1 MRKWLITIA
10 LGLCILPGARAD
22 EGMWLVQCL
31 DKALEKNMKA
41 RGCKLKAREI
51 YNEEAGGLSDAIVS
65 LGFYCSGSMIS
76 NDGLLITNHHCAYS
90 DVAKLS
96 TPENNLLEKGFF
108 ALSRADEI
116 PVPGLEFYFLRR
128 VLDVT
133 EEVAT
138 LKAELEAAGKP
149 AGSRRLSAVLEKK
162 YKDETGLEAGL
173 QGMWA
178 GEKYYICLYSKY
190 NDIRL
195 VGAPPVQVAAFG
207 GDEDNWE
214 WPQHKA
220 DFALYRIYDGGE
232 PLHPRRHLKISTK
245 GYKEGSYA
253 MIMGYP
259 GRTQRYMSAAE
270 MEQTINVE
278 RPEVNRIRAAQM
290 DIIRSWMDKD
300 PAVRFKYSDNFF
312 SLSNVAEL
320 QEGEYDCIRRF
331 GVIEKRRAFEAGM
344 PDRELLRK
352 LQEEISGTS
361 AIEKQ
366 KVYFREAVFR
376 GLIISRTLMRVGG
389 ASKDLSQQKRFLAQ
403 GLAET
408 DPRVEKE
415 LLEVS
420 VKELFGGID
429 AALLPPFHK
438 ELRERFGDDFKAMAA
453 WIWDNSFLKDFGAV
467 PDSSIVEAFDGN
479 IADDPLY
486 RYVKEINMNL
496 FNGRENHVGDPMQ
509 LHRDYVHARYRYLES
524 LGIPQYPD
532 ANSTMRLTYGRV
544 CALRPWDAVY
554 AHWQSTAAGL
564 REKYSETAYDF
575 HYPDAFRDALPP
587 LDFPVNFLT
596 DNDITGGNSGSPVMN
611 ARGELIGLAFDGNKE
626 SLASNYE
633 SVPGYNMCVCV
644 DIRYILWILRHYAHQ
659 DYVLQ
664 ELSLL

>member
-1 MRKWLITIA
+1 MRKFFLIIA

-41 RGCKLKAREI
+41 RGCKLSAREI
-51 YNEEAGGLSDAIVS
+51 YNEEKGGLSDAIVS

-90 DVAKLS
+90 DVAALS

-133 EEVAT
+133 DEVAT

-149 AGSRRLSAVLEKK
+149 FGSRRISAVMEKK
-162 YKDETGLEAGL
+162 YSEETGLEAGL

-190 NDIRL
+190 TDIRL
-195 VGAPPVQVAAFG
+195 VAAPPVQMAAFG

-220 DFALYRIYDGGE
+220 DFAMYRIYDGGE
-232 PLHPRRHLKISTK
+232 PLHPRRHLKISTA
-245 GYKEGSYA
+245 GYKEGSFA
-253 MIMGYP
+253 MVMGYP

-270 MEQTINVE
+270 IEQAINVE
-278 RPEVNRIRAAQM
+278 RPVVNRIRSQQM
-290 DIIRSWMDKD
+290 AIIRKWMDAD

-320 QEGEYDCIRRF
+320 HEGEYDCVNRF
-331 GVIEKRRAFEAGM
+331 GVVPQRRAFEKGM
-344 PDRELLRK
+344 PDQELLTQ
-352 LQEEISGTS
+352 LDAEISGTS
-361 AIEKQ
+361 AIERQ
-366 KVYFREAVFR
+366 KAIYRETLIR
-376 GLIISRTLMRVGG
+376 GLFISRTMLRLGN
-389 ASKDLSQQKRFLAQ
+389 AKDSLAAKGILDA

-415 LLEVS
+415 LLALS
-420 VKELFGGID
+420 AKEFFEGVDTCLMS
-429 AALLPPFHK
+429 PFHLS
-438 ELRERFGDDFKAMAA
+438 LRERFGTDYTAMAN
-453 WIWDNSFLKDFGAV
+453 WLWDNSCVNLGLIG
-467 PDSSIVEAFDGN
+467 P
-479 IADDPLY
+479 IAEDPLY
-486 RYVKEINMNL
+486 RYVHDTGITA
-496 FNGRENHVGDPMQ
+496 FNKREEHVADPAQ
-509 LHRDYVHARYRYLES
+509 LHRDYVHARYRYLAS
-524 LGIPQYPD
+524 LGVPQYPD

-544 CALRPWDAVY
+544 LPLRPWDGVY
-554 AHWQSTAAGL
+554 CHWQSTAAGL
-564 REKYSETAYDF
+564 REKYNPDNYDF
-575 HYPDAFRDALPP
+575 HYPDAFREVLPP
-587 LDFPVNFLT
+587 VDFPVNFLT

-659 DYVLQ
+659 DYVLR
-664 ELSLL
+664 ELGLL